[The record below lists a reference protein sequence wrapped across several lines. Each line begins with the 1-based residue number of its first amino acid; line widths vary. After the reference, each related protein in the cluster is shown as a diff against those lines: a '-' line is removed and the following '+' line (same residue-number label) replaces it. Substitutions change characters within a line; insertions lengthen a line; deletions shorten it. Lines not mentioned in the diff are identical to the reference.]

1 LKTVYLNEKKKLTKR
16 KINKIA
22 KKLEKINEKEEI
34 VLAIS
39 KKLSE
44 NEELVNEIKRRKI
57 AILNRQMDL

>member
-1 LKTVYLNEKKKLTKR
+1 MKTVYLNEKKKLTKR